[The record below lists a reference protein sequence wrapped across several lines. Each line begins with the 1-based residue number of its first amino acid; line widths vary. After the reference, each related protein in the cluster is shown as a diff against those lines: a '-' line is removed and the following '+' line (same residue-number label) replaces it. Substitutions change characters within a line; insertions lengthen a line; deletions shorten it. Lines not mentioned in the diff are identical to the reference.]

1 MLLQIGEFSK
11 RSGVSIRT
19 LRYYNQINLFSP
31 IEIDLF
37 TGYRY
42 YDESQIDDIN
52 LINELKSVG
61 FTLEEIKKYWN
72 NFSNQIMLEKQEE
85 LKTKLSDINKRIKKI
100 DYLRSNIINGKIVNK
115 VQTERVR
122 TKSLY

>member
-19 LRYYNQINLFSP
+19 LCYYNQINLFSP